1 MAETLRMDETAF
13 RRMVA
18 LRRQIHRQ
26 PELAFNEKLTAQA
39 ITGHLDKL
47 GIKYNRGLAG
57 TGVVG
62 RIDSPKP
69 GPVIALRADMD
80 ALAIEEKPGSP
91 FRSCVPGVMHAC
103 GHDGHVAMLV
113 GAAGMLAKKGALKCG
128 SVVLIFQPAE
138 EAGGGAKKLV
148 ELGVMDKVD
157 MIFAGHL
164 DLHYK
169 AGSIAIRTGVETSYT
184 DEIEVQITGRGAHA
198 AYPHESVDSVLV
210 ASQFVLAMQSI
221 VARNTS
227 PLIPSVITIGAL
239 HAGSACNA
247 IASSATLRGTIR
259 NTDTATRREVIRRIR
274 QGAKSLAQMHGA
286 RISVKVIEG
295 YPPVINHPEGF
306 AIAHSTA
313 TGLIGGRNV
322 ATLDKPSMG
331 GEDFAYYLK
340 KAPGCFVRFGA
351 AGKSHKGLKA
361 HSPEFDFDEAA
372 LKTGAEFLANVSL
385 DAIARLSATRR
396 SR

>member
-1 MAETLRMDETAF
+1 MDEASIK
-13 RRMVA
+13 RIIA
-18 LRRQIHRQ
+18 LRRLIHKH
-26 PELAFNEKLTAQA
+26 PELAFNEKLTAEA
-39 ITGHLDKL
+39 IAEHLDKL
-47 GIKYNRGLAG
+47 GIKHKSGLAG

-62 RIDSPKP
+62 RIDSGRP

-80 ALAIEEKPGSP
+80 ALPIEEKQGSH
-91 FRSCVPGVMHAC
+91 FRSCVAGVMHAC

-113 GAAGMLAKKGALKCG
+113 GAAGMLAKKGVLKSG

-138 EAGGGAKKLV
+138 EAGGGGRKLV
-148 ELGVMDKVD
+148 ELGVMEGVD

-169 AGSIAIRTGVETSYT
+169 TGRIAIRTGVETSYT
-184 DEIEVQITGRGAHA
+184 DELVVQITGRGAHA

-210 ASQFVLAMQSI
+210 ASQFVIAMQSI

-247 IASSATLRGTIR
+247 IADSAILRGTIR
-259 NTDTATRREVIRRIR
+259 NTDTATRKEVIRRIR
-274 QGAKSLAQMHGA
+274 QSAKALADMHGA
-286 RISVKVIEG
+286 RISVKVIDG

-306 AIAHSTA
+306 AIAHATA
-313 TGLIGGRNV
+313 TRLLGARNV
-322 ATLDKPSMG
+322 STLDKPSMG

-340 KAPGCFVRFGA
+340 KARGCFVRFGA
-351 AGKSHKGLKA
+351 AGKAHAGLKA
-361 HSPEFDFDEAA
+361 HSPEFDFDEGA
-372 LKTGAEFLANVSL
+372 LKTGAEFLANVTL
-385 DAIARLSATRR
+385 NAIARLSTARR
-396 SR
+396 AR